1 LGTGTKEGANGCF
14 LGLKF
19 GTSGPMTDLVP
30 TGILNSPKE
39 KSLQMTKLEG
49 TTATM
54 KNSLKLAVLAAGVM
68 MTSLAAQAST
78 ITFNLAGSNTNTAN
92 NALGNQ
98 RTFVS
103 SDGSVDILATAWS
116 LSNLGAN
123 FAAGQLGW
131 ASGYGLWDCNATEG
145 VNCGSPVHQIDNV
158 SGYDFVLL
166 QFSQAINP
174 ATISIKTFNN
184 ADLDVSYFLG
194 NAPANLNLATVNLAQ
209 LATSGFGSMIN
220 NDVNTAATS
229 RVVSIANSNGVNA
242 VLIGARIGGDANAD
256 YFKIQSLSATQASG
270 VPEPSTFAM
279 TGAALLGVGL
289 YSRRKRS
296 S

>member
-1 LGTGTKEGANGCF
+1 
-14 LGLKF
+14 
-19 GTSGPMTDLVP
+19 MTHGVP
-30 TGILNSPKE
+30 TGILISPKE

-78 ITFNLAGSNTNTAN
+78 ITSNFNGANTNTAD

-103 SDGSVDILATAWS
+103 SDGSVDVLATAWG

-123 FAAGQLGW
+123 FSAGQLGW
-131 ASGYGLWDCNATEG
+131 ASGYGLWDCNASEG

-174 ATISIKTFNN
+174 STISIKTFNN

-194 NAPANLNLATVNLAQ
+194 NTATNLNLATVNLAQ

-220 NDVNTAATS
+220 DDVTTNATS
-229 RVVSIANSNGVNA
+229 RAISIANSNGVNA
-242 VLIGARIGGDANAD
+242 VLIGARVNGDRNAD

-270 VPEPSTFAM
+270 VPEPSTFAL
-279 TGAALLGVGL
+279 TGAALVGVGL
-289 YSRRKRS
+289 YSRKRNS
-296 S
+296 